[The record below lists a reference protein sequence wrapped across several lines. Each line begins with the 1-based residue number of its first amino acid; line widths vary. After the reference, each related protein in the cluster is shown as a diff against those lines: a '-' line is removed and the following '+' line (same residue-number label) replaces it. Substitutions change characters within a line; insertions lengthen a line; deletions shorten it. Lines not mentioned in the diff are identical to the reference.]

1 MKKVG
6 LVLVGIVV
14 LTIGILSIPK
24 EEKKVLIEEKE
35 DTTITSLAFYIEK
48 EEGGYEE
55 TSSLPQT
62 GYTLNTERSICTN
75 NTTPVWKDNKL
86 YLNNLQTDGTSCY
99 LYFNIYEP
107 NAGEQILEN
116 YSTQLTRDDFSVTVT
131 DTTTGTIYYEDT
143 SKGRTYYF
151 AGNPTDNWVQFGG
164 FYWRIIRINEDETIR
179 MIYQGTIANTT
190 GTDTQIGVSAFNSSY
205 NDNAYVGYMY
215 GTPGSSTY
223 EATHANTNNSTIKE
237 VLDNWYQN
245 NLEDDYTNYI
255 DGNAGFCGD
264 RTPYIRSG
272 ASGNYTYST
281 GGGTGTTVTYYGA
294 HTRLFIENATEPNPN
309 FECNDENNDLY
320 TIKESNIGNLSL
332 NYPIGLITADEISFA
347 GGVNG
352 QSNQNYYLHTGSAYW
367 TISPGMY
374 NNAIVFIMDYDG
386 NFNDYYNVATSL
398 GVRPVI
404 NLKADLNLS
413 GSGTSSDPY
422 VVEGAA

>member
-14 LTIGILSIPK
+14 ITIGILSIPK
-24 EEKKVLIEEKE
+24 EEKQVLIEEKE
-35 DTTITSLAFYIEK
+35 ESLNTSLAFYIEK

-62 GYTLNTERSICTN
+62 GYTLNTEKSVCTN

-143 SKGRTYYF
+143 SNGRTYYF

-164 FYWRIIRINEDETIR
+164 FYWRIIRINEDGTLR
-179 MIYQGTIANTT
+179 LIYQGTEANAT
-190 GTDTQIGVSAFNSSY
+190 GAETQIGTSAFNTNY

-215 GTPGSSTY
+215 GTSGSSTY
-223 EATHANTNNSTIKE
+223 EVTHANTNDSTIKE
-237 VLDNWYQN
+237 TLDTWYQN
-245 NLEDDYTNYI
+245 NLQSYASSI

-264 RTPYIRSG
+264 RTPYTNTSG
-272 ASGNYTYST
+272 IS
-281 GGGTGTTVTYYGA
+281 GGGSGTTTTYYGA
-294 HTRLFIENATEPNPN
+294 YLRLITNKSPI
-309 FECNDENNDLY
+309 FECANDSDLY
-320 TIKESNIGNLSL
+320 TTSGSSEGNKALI
-332 NYPIGLITADEISFA
+332 YPIGIISADEVTYA
-347 GGVNG
+347 GGVWGTNN
-352 QSNQNYYLHTGSAYW
+352 QSYYLYTILAYW
-367 TISPGMY
+367 TISPR
-374 NNAIVFIMDYDG
+374 
-386 NFNDYYNVATSL
+386 NFAGSSTYMFGVDSL
-398 GVRPVI
+398 GGLNSWDVYITRGVRPVI
-404 NLKADLNLS
+404 NLKADLQLS